1 MATINK
7 APQASTYTTPAYTPD
22 RATQTLREYDSRMG
36 TSVQV
41 PREDTQTPSNLAT
54 QGILEGLERD
64 RQAAQEADALKSE
77 VRSELGS
84 TMTRMAN
91 EPVLETLRA
100 TPIVNYVVPSYT
112 PSSAT
117 PYASSS
123 AGPSTAEGVPFGLE
137 PGAGAPTGSAA
148 PTERDRQLAMLD
160 QIYAQYQGMR
170 GAPVVG
176 MNKDIV
182 QGIAG
187 QQAAMRD
194 VMGAMTAEVPGQE
207 AARAG
212 QMATGQQYIE
222 GLQKLRGEQAQLFGA
237 RRQAMAEDEARMAQA
252 EKSFDASRVIRE
264 VGKSP
269 LSTGALS
276 FAAGLVGALK
286 GQAGDMSPNQIL
298 GEVDKAIERD
308 VLNQQTEY
316 SRMKDGIAGRRT
328 NFLDAVKMGASETEA
343 LAASTLASMD
353 QHKRALEFAEQ
364 RISGA
369 KEKGAIKQ
377 AISQLDV
384 QRGKMKMDLDLKN
397 AANYVAM
404 NKSRLAGMEGVVQA
418 RAKLMGM
425 DPEARQKAAGEA
437 FKFMD
442 KGFDEAVRTG
452 AAVGRVR
459 ALMTSMPIQKQREVW
474 DMSIGRIIKEAAESA
489 EAKGAKDGAS
499 VLAMIGKSIKAQMSA
514 SYSPEQVQMMN
525 LAQKI
530 VNEELRNISG
540 GSVTDGEFVRNLM
553 SRDFSNYDKFKN
565 WMDTQQSEARNSM
578 NKYKVLSR
586 GSDPNVSTL
595 LENAMLPGTAELD
608 AYDQWEQSQNYYSKG
623 AKK

>member
-1 MATINK
+1 MAGLLEEQYKKGFDVATGKQPAAKPKSAAERVASFFESEGLLGDRYKRGFNAAAGVTPPKQPEVYTPPEASLPNLTLESVQKSEPASQGYGPMYDLETGMATRWSG
-7 APQASTYTTPAYTPD
+7 PETTT
-22 RATQTLREYDSRMG
+22 SGG
-36 TSVQV
+36 TV
-41 PREDTQTPSNLAT
+41 
-54 QGILEGLERD
+54 GLD
-64 RQAAQEADALKSE
+64 
-77 VRSELGS
+77 
-84 TMTRMAN
+84 
-91 EPVLETLRA
+91 
-100 TPIVNYVVPSYT
+100 
-112 PSSAT
+112 
-117 PYASSS
+117 
-123 AGPSTAEGVPFGLE
+123 
-137 PGAGAPTGSAA
+137 PGAGATGAPAA
-148 PTERDRQLAMLD
+148 PTERELMD
-160 QIYAQYQGMR
+160 AQYQALYKEYQNMR

-187 QQAAMRD
+187 QQAAMRG
-194 VMGAMTAEVPGQE
+194 VIGAMGAEVPGQE

-212 QMATGQQYIE
+212 QMAAGQRYIE
-222 GLQKLRGEQAQLFGA
+222 GLQKLQGEQAQLFGA
-237 RRQAMAEDEARMAQA
+237 RRQAMADDELRMAQA

-308 VLNQQTEY
+308 VMNQQTEY
-316 SRMKDGIAGRRT
+316 GRMKEGIAGRRT
-328 NFLDAVKMGASETEA
+328 NFLDAMRMGASENEA

-369 KEKGAIKQ
+369 KEKGAIQQ
-377 AISQLDV
+377 AISQLDM

-404 NKSRLAGMEGVVQA
+404 NKSRLAGMAGVLEA
-418 RAKLMGM
+418 RAKLLGM
-425 DPEARQKAAGEA
+425 DPEAKQKAAGEA
-437 FKFMD
+437 YKFMD

-459 ALMTSMPIQKQREVW
+459 SIMTSLPIQKQKEVW

-489 EAKGAKDGAS
+489 EAKGAKDGTS
-499 VLAMIGKSIKAQMSA
+499 VLAVVGKSINSLMKSA
-514 SYSPEQVQMMN
+514 SFSPEQIQMMN

-553 SRDFSNYDKFKN
+553 SRDFSSYDGFKN
-565 WMDTQQSEARNSM
+565 WMDTQQSEARNAM

-608 AYDQWEQSQNYYSKG
+608 AYDKWEQSQGFYEKG

>member
-1 MATINK
+1 MALPNLTLESVQKSEPASQGYGPMYDLETGMATRWSG
-7 APQASTYTTPAYTPD
+7 PETTTAG
-22 RATQTLREYDSRMG
+22 G
-36 TSVQV
+36 TV
-41 PREDTQTPSNLAT
+41 
-54 QGILEGLERD
+54 GLD
-64 RQAAQEADALKSE
+64 
-77 VRSELGS
+77 
-84 TMTRMAN
+84 
-91 EPVLETLRA
+91 
-100 TPIVNYVVPSYT
+100 
-112 PSSAT
+112 
-117 PYASSS
+117 
-123 AGPSTAEGVPFGLE
+123 
-137 PGAGAPTGSAA
+137 PGAGATGAPAA

-160 QIYAQYQGMR
+160 EIYAQYQGMR

-187 QQAAMRD
+187 QQAAMRG
-194 VMGAMTAEVPGQE
+194 VIGAMGAEVPGQE

-212 QMATGQQYIE
+212 QMAAGQRYIE
-222 GLQKLRGEQAQLFGA
+222 GLQKLQGEQAQLFGA
-237 RRQAMAEDEARMAQA
+237 RRQAMADDELRMAQA

-286 GQAGDMSPNQIL
+286 GQAGDMSSNQIL

-308 VLNQQTEY
+308 VMNQQTEY
-316 SRMKDGIAGRRT
+316 GRMKEGIAGRRT
-328 NFLDAVKMGASETEA
+328 NFLDAMRMGASENEA

-369 KEKGAIKQ
+369 KEKSAVQQ
-377 AISQLDV
+377 AISQLDM

-404 NKSRLAGMEGVVQA
+404 NRSRLAGMEGVVQA

-425 DPEARQKAAGEA
+425 DPEARQKATAQA
-437 FKFMD
+437 ASLMD
-442 KGFDEAVRTG
+442 KGFDDATR
-452 AAVGRVR
+452 AANAVGRVR
-459 ALMTSMPIQKQREVW
+459 TLMTTLSPQKQREVW
-474 DMSIGRIIKEAAESA
+474 DTSIGRVIREAAQSA

-499 VLAMIGKSIKAQMSA
+499 VIAMVGKSINALMKSA
-514 SYSPEQVQMMN
+514 SFSPEQIQMMN

-553 SRDFSNYDKFKN
+553 SRDFSSYEGFKN
-565 WMDTQQSEARNSM
+565 WMNTQQTDARQAL
-578 NKYKVLSR
+578 NKYKVQSKFA
-586 GSDPNVSTL
+586 DPNVSTIL
-595 LENAMLPGTAELD
+595 DNVMLPAVAEMD
-608 AYDQWEQSQNYYSKG
+608 NYDKWEQSQDFYSKG